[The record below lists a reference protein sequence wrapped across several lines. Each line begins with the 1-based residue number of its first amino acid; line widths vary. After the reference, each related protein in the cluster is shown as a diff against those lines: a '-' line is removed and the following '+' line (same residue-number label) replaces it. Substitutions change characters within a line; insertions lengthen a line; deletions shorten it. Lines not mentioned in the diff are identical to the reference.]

1 MRVTPV
7 LLADKQEKGG
17 RVKMNLGGEKR
28 AEHIVHNITII
39 RSVASRHRG

>member
-1 MRVTPV
+1 M
-7 LLADKQEKGG
+7 LLANKQEKGG
-17 RVKMNLGGEKR
+17 RVKMRLRGEKS

>member
-1 MRVTPV
+1 M

-17 RVKMNLGGEKR
+17 RVKMRLRGEKN

-39 RSVASRHRG
+39 RSVASRPRG